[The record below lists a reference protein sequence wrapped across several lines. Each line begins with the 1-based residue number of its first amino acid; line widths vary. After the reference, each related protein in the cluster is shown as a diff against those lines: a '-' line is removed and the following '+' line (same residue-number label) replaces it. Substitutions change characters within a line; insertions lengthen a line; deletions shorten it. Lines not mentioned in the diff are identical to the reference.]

1 MSKVRYHC
9 CACQW
14 TGQRAAGSV
23 KPCPACKARVE
34 TGFAYD
40 CARCNP
46 ARALRSSVA
55 VRSEK
60 LPSAWPGGRIPHV
73 MRILTL
79 DTGRIENVAIPRHA
93 FADRR
98 AA

>member
-9 CACQW
+9 CSCQW
-14 TGQRAAGSV
+14 TGQRMAGST
-23 KPCPACKARVE
+23 KPCPGCKSAVE

-40 CARCNP
+40 CTRCNP
-46 ARALRSSVA
+46 RAAGRSHA
-55 VRSEK
+55 AAPSEK
-60 LPSAWPGGRIPHV
+60 LPSAWPGGRVPAI

-79 DTGRIENVAIPRHA
+79 DTGRIEAVAIPRHA
-93 FADRR
+93 FAGRR